1 MDVLRTNLSIN
12 NQILGRFDVFTSSIT
27 IPNEDLQAQKDI
39 DNIQTLEQIN
49 NASGVTLIS
58 NNKKS
63 HGNKEINKLLIDYTN
78 YDNVQ

>member
-12 NQILGRFDVFTSSIT
+12 NQILGRFDVFASSIT
-27 IPNEDLQAQKDI
+27 IPNEDLQAQRDI

-63 HGNKEINKLLIDYTN
+63 HGNKKINRLLIDYTN